1 MNVTVDSR
9 LLLVALVLVARMATM
24 LALLPIMDRRSV
36 PLWWRLALAV
46 PVGWALAP
54 LVAAGTPDLPAVI
67 TWPLLLLEG
76 FNSLVIGALLA
87 FAITL
92 VLAVVRFA
100 GSLVGMQ
107 VGFAIV
113 NAYDPQTGSQIS
125 IIAHLYYL
133 LATLLFFSLD
143 VHLALVQ
150 AVVTSVQLIPP
161 FSTPDFTAG
170 SVVLLKAYSDVFSV
184 GLTAAAPVS
193 LILLMVSATMG
204 VVVKTAP
211 QIHVLVV
218 GFPIQ
223 IAVGI
228 AALGS
233 SLMFFRGVVERSLVR
248 SQDLMMGILEA
259 LI

>member
-36 PLWWRLALAV
+36 PVWWRLALAV
-46 PVGWALAP
+46 PVAWALAP

-125 IIAHLYYL
+125 IISHLYYL
-133 LATLLFFSLD
+133 LATLLLFSLD
-143 VHLALVQ
+143 VHLTLVQ
-150 AVVTSVQLIPP
+150 AIVTSVQLIPP
-161 FSTPDFTAG
+161 FSTPDFTTG
-170 SVVLLKAYSDVFSV
+170 SVMLLKAYSDVFSV

-233 SLMFFRGVVERSLVR
+233 SLLFFRGVVERSLVR
-248 SQDLMMGILEA
+248 SQDLVVGILEA

>member
-36 PLWWRLALAV
+36 PIWWRLALAV

-54 LVAAGTPDLPAVI
+54 LVVASTPDLPASI

-76 FNSLVIGALLA
+76 FNSMVVGALLA

-125 IIAHLYYL
+125 IISHLYYL

-143 VHLALVQ
+143 VHLTLVQ
-150 AVVTSVQLIPP
+150 AIVTSVQLIPP

-233 SLMFFRGVVERSLVR
+233 SLMFFRGIVERSLVR
-248 SQDLMMGILEA
+248 SQDLMMRILEA
-259 LI
+259 LA

>member
-36 PLWWRLALAV
+36 PVWWRLAVAV

-54 LVAAGTPDLPAVI
+54 LAMAGNPDLPSEI

-76 FNSLVIGALLA
+76 FNSLVIGALMA
-87 FAITL
+87 FAVTL
-92 VLAVVRFA
+92 VLAIVRFA

-125 IIAHLYYL
+125 IISHLYYL
-133 LATLLFFSLD
+133 LAALLIFALD
-143 VHLALVQ
+143 VHLTLVQ
-150 AVVTSVQLIPP
+150 AIVMSVRLIPP
-161 FSTPDFTAG
+161 FAMPDLAAG
-170 SVVLLKAYSDVFSV
+170 SLVVLQAYRDLFLV

-223 IAVGI
+223 IAVGL

-233 SLMFFRGVVERSLVR
+233 SLVFFRGVVERSLIK
-248 SQDLMMGILEA
+248 SQDLMVRILEA
-259 LI
+259 LA

>member
-1 MNVTVDSR
+1 
-9 LLLVALVLVARMATM
+9 
-24 LALLPIMDRRSV
+24 
-36 PLWWRLALAV
+36 
-46 PVGWALAP
+46 
-54 LVAAGTPDLPAVI
+54 
-67 TWPLLLLEG
+67 
-76 FNSLVIGALLA
+76 
-87 FAITL
+87 
-92 VLAVVRFA
+92 VVRFA

-125 IIAHLYYL
+125 IISHLYYL

-150 AVVTSVQLIPP
+150 AIVTSVQLIPP

-233 SLMFFRGVVERSLVR
+233 SLMFFRGIVERSLVR